1 MKKFLLFWM
10 AIMLLSLAGC
20 KSDKTPGL
28 SVERTKETRDAIRS
42 NIDDPARMASML
54 AVMDAFESDVKTI
67 ESSIHDIRNEIVEA
81 NADYK
86 TERATLEAMYAE
98 LGKQALMLGNVFRD
112 RNFELRDLCSA
123 DEWKKIAGSNDP
135 LAEFVF

>member
-1 MKKFLLFWM
+1 
-10 AIMLLSLAGC
+10 
-20 KSDKTPGL
+20 
-28 SVERTKETRDAIRS
+28 
-42 NIDDPARMASML
+42 ML
-54 AVMDAFESDVKTI
+54 AVVDAFESDVKTI
-67 ESSIHDIRNEIVEA
+67 ESSIHDIRKEIVEA
-81 NADYK
+81 NADYN

-98 LGKQALMLGNVFRD
+98 LGKQARRLGNVLRD